1 MEKKTKKKSVAKKLI
16 PATSML
22 LVSATMLA
30 TSTYAWFTMSREVE
44 VQNIKLT
51 ASVPEDLQISLG
63 KLSTAD
69 GSGHGYADN
78 YGVLVKSS
86 SSTNA
91 NNGGVDAP
99 GTVSEYW
106 ANTVD
111 VSKYYALGTI
121 LPASSTDGQDVF
133 FTPDAAGVGKNL
145 KTGAKF
151 YTAVDNASIQ
161 SDSTGTPASGKEYT
175 QTYEATLH
183 AFTASDKTDGTI
195 SQAWTPDLATAYNVT
210 NDAGY
215 FVDIPVWIRSGAKED
230 VNLAV
235 DAYVT
240 TNSTV
245 DGDDLYLAARAVILD
260 EAKANTSKL
269 LEIKK
274 NNFASLESI
283 VDFMYSTNASG
294 EAVAS
299 LTNTTD
305 PVYGT
310 VTHYTGSPLTVATT
324 DTFKVAKAGANE
336 NYGAATKVWVRV
348 WLEGEDPNCWNDNA
362 GQDFNICLKFTK
374 DTLTQNTGTV
384 ASPSSGANYPA
395 ANSFTPVANNAAN
408 SIKAGDT
415 ISVTG
420 TIKDANDNTK
430 TVSIAMTYTYNGTT
444 WERTD
449 GSYPGVS
456 ITVNSNAYANEAAFV
471 TYLNTL
477 TKKSEAVAMTFTE
490 TT

>member
-1 MEKKTKKKSVAKKLI
+1 M
-16 PATSML
+16 
-22 LVSATMLA
+22 
-30 TSTYAWFTMSREVE
+30 
-44 VQNIKLT
+44 T

-78 YGVLVKSS
+78 FGVLVKANGK
-86 SSTNA
+86 TNA

-145 KTGAKF
+145 KTAAKF
-151 YTAVDNASIQ
+151 YTAVDNATTQADTS
-161 SDSTGTPASGKEYT
+161 SATDGKEYT
-175 QTYEATLH
+175 GTYEATLH
-183 AFTASDKTDGTI
+183 AFTTSDKADGGATI
-195 SQAWTPDLATAYNVT
+195 AQAWTPDLATAYNVT

-215 FVDIPVWIRSGAKED
+215 YVDIPVWIRSGAKEA
-230 VNLAV
+230 VTLGV

-240 TNSTV
+240 TNSTI
-245 DGDDLYLAARAVILD
+245 DGDDLYLAARAVVLD
-260 EAKANTSKL
+260 STKAATSGL

-274 NNFASLESI
+274 DNAASFVSI
-283 VDFMYSTNASG
+283 VDFMTSTNASG

-299 LTNTTD
+299 LSGTD

-310 VTHYTGSPLTVATT
+310 QAHYTGAKLT
-324 DTFKVAKAGANE
+324 DTFQVAAAGANE
-336 NYGAATKVWVRV
+336 NYGAATQVWVRV

-362 GQDFNICLKFTK
+362 GQDFNISLRFTK
-374 DTLTQNTGTV
+374 DALVQANKADGS
-384 ASPSSGANYPA
+384 APEGANYPM
-395 ANSFTPVANNAAN
+395 ANAFTVVADNAAG
-408 SIKAGDT
+408 SIKKGDT

-420 TIKDANDNTK
+420 SIKDANDATA
-430 TVSIAMTYTYNGTT
+430 TVAIAMTYTYNGTA
-444 WERTD
+444 WERTA
-449 GSYPGVS
+449 GSYPGVT
-456 ITVNSNAYANEAAFV
+456 IKVGSNNYANEAAFI
-471 TYLNTL
+471 TYLNSL

-490 TT
+490 VTS